1 MLKLIGG
8 SSGEKHSALEQ
19 PTMHWKTGTQTAAD
33 GPPGSRNATANL
45 ELRDTANA
53 VILEVGKAKRESSGG
68 FVATLGHDV
77 VESAALYKST
87 LNECTAPSEGTHKQ
101 ASPTKYSGL
110 LSGQG
115 GPGASQHGDY
125 FSKTTLPQQSKPS
138 SAHPGGLSQKQIQK

>member
-19 PTMHWKTGTQTAAD
+19 PTTHWKAGTQTTVD
-33 GPPGSRNATANL
+33 GPPGSRNATTNF
-45 ELRDTANA
+45 EVRDAANA
-53 VILEVGKAKRESSGG
+53 VLLEVGKAKRESSGG
-68 FVATLGHDV
+68 FIATLGHDV
-77 VESAALYKST
+77 VESVALYKST

-115 GPGASQHGDY
+115 GPSTSQYGDY
-125 FSKTTLPQQSKPS
+125 FSKAKLPRQRKPS
-138 SAHPGGLSQKQIQK
+138 SAHPGGLSQKQI